1 MLHLR
6 ALKEREASMR
16 NHKPLYAFIGALV
29 TAAAIAPAH
38 AQTQTTAPQ
47 ADRAAQEAACS
58 GDATRFCGEAIPD
71 EQKIAACLRA
81 NRTKISQACQ
91 AMLK

>member
-1 MLHLR
+1 
-6 ALKEREASMR
+6 MR
-16 NHKPLYAFIGALV
+16 NHKSLYALIGALV
-29 TAAAIAPAH
+29 AVAVAPAIQSAQ
-38 AQTQTTAPQ
+38 AQTQAAPQ

-58 GDATRFCGEAIPD
+58 GDATSFCGEAIPD

-91 AMLK
+91 AILK

>member
-1 MLHLR
+1 
-6 ALKEREASMR
+6 MR
-16 NHKPLYAFIGALV
+16 VYKHCGALV
-29 TAAAIAPAH
+29 GAALAIAAAACGPAH
-38 AQTQTTAPQ
+38 AQTQRAPQ

-58 GDATRFCGEAIPD
+58 GDATRLCGEAIPD

-81 NRTKISQACQ
+81 NRAKISPACQ

>member
-1 MLHLR
+1 
-6 ALKEREASMR
+6 MR
-16 NHKPLYAFIGALV
+16 NHMFSSALIAALV
-29 TAAAIAPAH
+29 TVAASAAMEPAQ
-38 AQTQTTAPQ
+38 AQTRAAPPQ
-47 ADRAAQEAACS
+47 ANRSAQEAACS

-81 NRTKISQACQ
+81 NRTRISQACQ

>member
-1 MLHLR
+1 M
-6 ALKEREASMR
+6 
-16 NHKPLYAFIGALV
+16 LYALVGVLV
-29 TAAAIAPAH
+29 TVAAAQGSRSAQ
-38 AQTQTTAPQ
+38 AQTQTAPQ

-58 GDATRFCGEAIPD
+58 GDATRFCAEAIPD

-81 NRTKISQACQ
+81 NRAKISQACQ

>member
-1 MLHLR
+1 
-6 ALKEREASMR
+6 MR
-16 NHKPLYAFIGALV
+16 NFRVVCALVGALV
-29 TAAAIAPAH
+29 TVAGRLAVQ
-38 AQTQTTAPQ
+38 AQTPPQTRAAPQ

-58 GDATRFCGEAIPD
+58 GDATRFCGPAIPD

-81 NRTKISQACQ
+81 NRDKISPACQ